1 MEHTASNLNDE
12 TLMMSINGKFLK
24 KLLYM
29 IKLNTTP
36 LIIKCP
42 LEVKPIEHHETVL
55 QGINIKDIRKDSMRN
70 VSF

>member
-1 MEHTASNLNDE
+1 
-12 TLMMSINGKFLK
+12 
-24 KLLYM
+24 M